1 MRGGVHVRQG
11 AGPHEAELDGREL
24 MGPDVGVG
32 QGMELG
38 NRALPMGASAD
49 GAEGSE
55 QGWSAPSL

>member
-1 MRGGVHVRQG
+1 
-11 AGPHEAELDGREL
+11 

-49 GAEGSE
+49 GAAASKDGPRRRFDRQALSISRET
-55 QGWSAPSL
+55 PRF